1 MEVSK
6 DEMRERLGNI
16 DQIRDLLFGDYVRD
30 HRARFEQIESSLI
43 NFQQEV
49 SDRLT
54 ELHEKFTLELTET
67 VDSLD
72 KKLKYLGLSTHEE
85 ITDLRRKVDHLDQ
98 KITTNVA
105 ALDKNIANQA
115 YSLRTQISQTRD
127 SLQSDVESLKAQF
140 NESLTRQLD
149 NLKDNKISRE
159 DFAEVLFEIC
169 MRLKG
174 TEIPTAYSKNNE
186 TYPKDLLLP
195 EQKEI
200 SH

>member
-16 DQIRDLLFGDYVRD
+16 DQIRDLLFGDYVRE
-30 HRARFEQIESSLI
+30 HRVRFEQIESSLI

-105 ALDKNIANQA
+105 ALDKNIANQT